1 MMVLTVKGLF
11 QQHLDPN
18 DFHFM
23 GKNSYLLLCSM
34 EERKVRKI
42 QVCYLLIQDTHFI
55 SLFSTLHYIGIEP
68 VTGVASAMLY
78 QFS

>member
-1 MMVLTVKGLF
+1 
-11 QQHLDPN
+11 
-18 DFHFM
+18 
-23 GKNSYLLLCSM
+23 M